1 MQPGET
7 VDRSQQLAWES
18 RWAKPTAAATFAAIG
33 LLVASV
39 LVAGS
44 IGGGGQAKSLLDLH
58 DHSSTVTLV
67 SVLQGAGFLLLVA
80 PLVYLFRAAAARSE
94 RVRTQFLPLIVLAPI
109 ALGASAVVNGVT
121 ANQAAD
127 AFANGE
133 GTAGLSKP
141 EATKECAEERKED
154 ASGFAG
160 DFGSGKGA
168 ITACASEKIEDDRA
182 EDAIEGVSLHR
193 VGEGIQFGGL
203 IALAF
208 ALIYGCLH
216 AMRVGLLTRLW
227 GSLGIAFGAASVFGL
242 FQFSAIWFLY
252 FGLLVAG
259 WLPKG
264 RPPAWESG
272 EAMPWPTPGER
283 AARELGGP
291 DDNAPGPDRED
302 ETQTRE

>member
-1 MQPGET
+1 MN
-7 VDRSQQLAWES
+7 RRQQLAWES

-33 LLVASV
+33 LLIASV
-39 LVAGS
+39 LVAS
-44 IGGGGQAKSLLDLH
+44 SVGGGGQAASLRDLH
-58 DHSSTVTLV
+58 DHSSTVILV

-80 PLVYLFRAAAARSE
+80 PLVYLFRAAAGRSD

-109 ALGASAVVNGVT
+109 ALGASAIVNGVS

-127 AFANGE
+127 AFAKGE
-133 GTAGLSKP
+133 GTASLTKA
-141 EATKECAEERKED
+141 EATEECAEERKED

-160 DFGSGKGA
+160 EFGGGKGA

-182 EDAIEGVSLHR
+182 EDAIEGVSLRR

-208 ALIYGCLH
+208 ALIYGCLY
-216 AMRVGLLTRLW
+216 AMRAGLLTRFW

-242 FQFSAIWFLY
+242 FQFSVIWFIY

-259 WLPKG
+259 WLPRG

-272 EAMPWPTPGER
+272 EAIPWPTPGER
-283 AARELGGP
+283 AAKELEVP
-291 DDNAPGPDRED
+291 DDDAPPGPDQED